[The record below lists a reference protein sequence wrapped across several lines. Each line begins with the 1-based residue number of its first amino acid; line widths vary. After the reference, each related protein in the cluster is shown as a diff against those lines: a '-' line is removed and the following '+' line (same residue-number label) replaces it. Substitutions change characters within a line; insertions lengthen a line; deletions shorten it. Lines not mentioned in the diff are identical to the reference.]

1 MKVNLK
7 AMRGRITLRR
17 AEGRTLMPVRL
28 GRRPGL
34 AATTPSGHLSRHSCI
49 SWAQSYLVGL
59 EDRSK

>member
-7 AMRGRITLRR
+7 AMRGRITLGR
-17 AEGRTLMPVRL
+17 AEGRALMPVRL

-34 AATTPSGHLSRHSCI
+34 AAATPSGHLSCHSCI
-49 SWAQSYLVGL
+49 SWAQSDLVGL